1 MENEYKVK
9 LIIQDLRN
17 RITETESKYRILLQ
31 KHETLI
37 EEYNKL
43 KDKYIKLVK

>member
-17 RITETESKYRILLQ
+17 KITEMECKHRILLQ